1 MEKIGI
7 DVHKVSTQIC
17 ILTETGEYQEQRI
30 RTERDTLSDFFGGRP
45 PARILLEAATESEW
59 VARHLESLGHEVIVA
74 DPNFA
79 PMYAS
84 RNRKVKTDKRDAR
97 ALCDA
102 CHLGAFRP
110 SHRSSDESRLLRKHL
125 AAREVLV
132 QTRSRMISLCRSLL
146 RQEGIRVPSGGA
158 PSFPKRV
165 RALELSEELAAAVE
179 PLLLTHEQL
188 CEQIKRVDAKVEQA
202 IKNDER
208 AKRLTTV
215 PSVGAVTALT
225 FIALV
230 DDIGRFSSAAKLCSY
245 LGLVPREYSSGEKQ
259 QRGHITKA
267 GNSRLRSLLVE
278 CAWGILR
285 RANPQTQALSEWALR
300 IAARRGKRIAAVA
313 LARKLA
319 GILFAMTQR
328 GRDYEPERLR
338 RAAVAETPAVAA

>member
-17 ILTETGEYQEQRI
+17 VLTETGEYHEQRT
-30 RTERDTLSDFFGGRP
+30 RTERESLTAFFDGRP
-45 PARILLEAATESEW
+45 RARVLLEAATESEW

-110 SHRSSDESRLLRKHL
+110 SHRSSDTSRMLRKHM
-125 AAREVLV
+125 AAREALV
-132 QTRSRMISLCRSLL
+132 QARSRMITLCRALL
-146 RQEGIRVPSGGA
+146 RQEGIRIPSGGA

-165 RALELSEELAAAVE
+165 RALELGAELASAVE
-179 PLLLTHEQL
+179 PLLVTHERL
-188 CEQIKRVDAKVEQA
+188 CEQLKAVDAKVEQA
-202 IKNDER
+202 IENDAR
-208 AKRLTTV
+208 PKRLTTI
-215 PSVGAVTALT
+215 PSVGAVTAVT
-225 FIALV
+225 FIAVV
-230 DDIGRFSSAAKLCSY
+230 DDIGRFSSAAKVCSY
-245 LGLVPREYSSGEKQ
+245 LGLVPREYSSGERQ
-259 QRGHITKA
+259 RRGHITKA

-285 RANPQTQALSEWALR
+285 HANPQTQALSEWALR

-319 GILFAMTQR
+319 GILFAMTQH
-328 GRDYEPERLR
+328 GSDFEPERLR
-338 RAAVAETPAVAA
+338 RAAASNAIVAA

>member
-7 DVHKVSTQIC
+7 DVHKVATQVC
-17 ILTETGEYQEQRI
+17 VLTEDGEYAESRI
-30 RTERDTLSDFFGGRP
+30 RTERNALTTFFGERP
-45 PARILLEAATESEW
+45 RARILLEAATESEW

-84 RNRKVKTDKRDAR
+84 RSRKVKTDKRDAR
-97 ALCDA
+97 ALCEA
-102 CHLGAFRP
+102 CYLGAFRP
-110 SHRSSDESRLLRKHL
+110 AHRSSDASRLLRKQL
-125 AAREVLV
+125 SAREVLV

-146 RQEGIRVPSGGA
+146 RQEGVRVPSGGA
-158 PSFPKRV
+158 PSFAKRV
-165 RALELSEELAAAVE
+165 RALELPEDLQDAIE
-179 PLLLTHEQL
+179 PLLKTHEHV
-188 CEQIKRVDAKVEQA
+188 CAQIDLADKKIAQA
-202 IKNDER
+202 VAHDER
-208 AKRLTTV
+208 VQRLTTV
-215 PSVGAVTALT
+215 PSVGPVTAVT

-230 DDIGRFSSAAKLCSY
+230 DDVARFESSDKLQSY

-267 GNSRLRSLLVE
+267 GSSRLRSLLVE

-285 RANPQTQALSEWALR
+285 RRNPQSEALEQWADR

-319 GILFAMTQR
+319 GILFAMTKYAR
-328 GRDYEPERLR
+328 AFEPDRLKR
-338 RAAVAETPAVAA
+338 ADAAVAA

>member
-17 ILTETGEYQEQRI
+17 VLTETGEYQEQRI
-30 RTERDTLSDFFGGRP
+30 RTERDSLSEFFGGR
-45 PARILLEAATESEW
+45 ARARVLLEAATESEW

-110 SHRSSDESRLLRKHL
+110 SHRASEESRLLRKHL
-125 AAREVLV
+125 AAREALV
-132 QTRSRMISLCRSLL
+132 RTRSRMTSLCRALL
-146 RQEGIRVPSGGA
+146 RQEGIRVPSGA
-158 PSFPKRV
+158 ALSFPKRV
-165 RALELSEELAAAVE
+165 RSLQLSKELADAVE
-179 PLLLTHEQL
+179 PLLCTHEQL
-188 CEQIKRVDAKVEQA
+188 CQQIKCIDAKVEQA
-202 IKNDER
+202 TKNDER
-208 AKRLTTV
+208 VQRLTTV
-215 PSVGAVTALT
+215 PSVGAVTAVT
-225 FIALV
+225 FIARV
-230 DDIGRFSSAAKLCSY
+230 DDSTRFSSASKLCSY

-267 GNSRLRSLLVE
+267 GDSRLRSLLVE

-319 GILFAMTQR
+319 GILFAMTQHA
-328 GRDYEPERLR
+328 RDYEPERLR
-338 RAAVAETPAVAA
+338 RAADKTPAVAA

>member
-7 DVHKVSTQIC
+7 DVHKVATQVC
-17 ILTETGEYQEQRI
+17 VLTETGEYEECRI
-30 RTERDTLSDFFGGRP
+30 RTERDVLTAFFSERP
-45 PARILLEAATESEW
+45 KGRILLEAATESEW

-84 RNRKVKTDKRDAR
+84 RSRKVKTDKRDAR
-97 ALCDA
+97 ALCEA

-110 SHRSSDESRLLRKHL
+110 AHRASDASRMLRKQL
-125 AAREVLV
+125 SVREALV

-158 PSFPKRV
+158 ASFAKRV
-165 RALELSEELAAAVE
+165 RTLELPRDLRDALE
-179 PLLLTHEQL
+179 PLLKTHEAV
-188 CEQIKRVDAKVEQA
+188 CAQIDAVDNQVEQVVRG
-202 IKNDER
+202 DER
-208 AKRLTTV
+208 VQRLTTV
-215 PSVGAVTALT
+215 PSVGPVTAVT

-230 DDIGRFSSAAKLCSY
+230 DDVARFESSHKLQSY

-285 RANPQTQALSEWALR
+285 RRNPQSEPLAQWALR
-300 IAARRGKRIAAVA
+300 IATRRGKRIAAVA

-319 GILFAMTQR
+319 GILFAIAKSAR
-328 GRDYEPERLR
+328 SFEPQRLR
-338 RAAVAETPAVAA
+338 STDTALAA